1 MEVKFFSKFVAHH
14 PRNLLHII
22 QESPRWSCHALFLD
36 ASLCWLPSPSLA
48 WLRQTTMMSGEAIQ
62 SIHVTVVFV
71 LVVAIVVVVVFVVV
85 VGLAAAD
92 HYDVWCMVPKKV

>member
-22 QESPRWSCHALFLD
+22 QEPPRWSCPALFLD

-62 SIHVTVVFV
+62 SIHVIVVF
-71 LVVAIVVVVVFVVV
+71 VVAIVVVVFVVI

-92 HYDVWCMVPKKV
+92 HYDVWCMIPKKV